1 MTEKS
6 GIEQSL
12 RELLARSSPR
22 TQMDV
27 HYHGQ
32 VVLQVFNQSDAKNWG
47 HDLSLNN
54 EGGIVVNLF
63 FNQKKNNNDD
73 NLLRFKSSVFFRN
86 FQLIE
91 MNKGRVQS
99 YYWSIPGS
107 IPVNKIS
114 EMIERI
120 IIEVYGIEED
130 TYYEIFLRVF

>member
-12 RELLARSSPR
+12 RELLASSYPR

-27 HYHGQ
+27 HYRGQ

-47 HDLSLNN
+47 HDLFLNN

-63 FNQKKNNNDD
+63 FNQKKNNNEG
-73 NLLRFKSSVFFRN
+73 NLARFKSSVFYGN

-99 YYWSIPGS
+99 YYWAISSS

-120 IIEVYGIEED
+120 IIEVYSIEEN